1 MSECPLCH
9 GTGVFHHCTASTVTA
24 SPCPNCN
31 EVLKE
36 RRKRE
41 FEELRNEAKRLEKFI
56 NQYQVLYGVCHSVD
70 DTLKIVSEKND

>member
-9 GTGVFHHCTASTVTA
+9 GTGVVHNCTASTVIA

-31 EVLKE
+31 EALKE

-41 FEELRNEAKRLEKFI
+41 FEELRNEAKRLLRK
-56 NQYQVLYGVCHSVD
+56 G
-70 DTLKIVSEKND
+70 

>member
-9 GTGVFHHCTASTVTA
+9 GTGVVYHSTASTITA

-31 EVLKE
+31 EALKE

-41 FEELRNEAKRLEKFI
+41 FEELRNEAKRLVRK
-56 NQYQVLYGVCHSVD
+56 
-70 DTLKIVSEKND
+70 K

>member
-9 GTGVFHHCTASTVTA
+9 GTGVVHHCTASTVIA

-31 EVLKE
+31 EALKE

-41 FEELRNEAKRLEKFI
+41 FEEIRNEAKRLLRK
-56 NQYQVLYGVCHSVD
+56 G
-70 DTLKIVSEKND
+70 